1 MTPGKRLRGGKPRQP
16 IYAGLPGKIA
26 RAFDG
31 LVGTFAPATAHGMRL
46 SRMKTEALLAYEA
59 ARITPQNPDQPSG
72 SSDAET
78 LPDLPKLR
86 DKSRALVRDDPHAA
100 STMNVHEE
108 GIVGEGIRPQAACT
122 PRETG
127 LSEDAC
133 REWNQAA
140 QAAFDRW
147 ADDEA
152 DATGVE
158 SFYGLQGLALRCY
171 LTDGDGIGHAIVP
184 GDGTIRCEIID
195 ADRVVSPGDRDTDAI
210 RGGVEL
216 GAGGERLAFHIL
228 RHHPAD
234 IFLGAPYSVRPDRV
248 PTFDN
253 GFAIVQHVFK
263 RTRAGQTRGVPLLT
277 PAIIYQNNLHHYLDS
292 ELIAARA
299 ASNFAMFIRRNV
311 GKSDPD
317 LLPVQDEESPNGQSY
332 IEELS
337 PGIVEYLNE
346 GEEPVAF
353 TPNRPGTAFASFVE
367 RILRATAASSGLSYE
382 VVCRD
387 FGRMNLSSARAML
400 REIAKGFR
408 LQARRLVRSF
418 CRPWWHNVV
427 RMEIASGRLRPPAG
441 WRENPL
447 AFLRADWVSPTFGM
461 VDPEGDTKGSN
472 LQVDANLSDQFTE
485 AQARGRDAEDVLR
498 KRARFYRMALDVE
511 KEHGLDPGTLTK
523 ERPERIETMQPVV
536 PGKAPGAPGAPA
548 APDDPVDEEPQDGAD
563 GEGDAGDQ
571 TTEPEDGNQ

>member
-1 MTPGKRLRGGKPRQP
+1 MTGKRLRGGKPRQP
-16 IYAGLPGKIA
+16 IYGGITGKIA
-26 RAFDG
+26 QAVDS
-31 LVGTFAPATAHGMRL
+31 LVGTFAPGFAHGMRL
-46 SRMKTEALLAYEA
+46 SRMKTQALLAYEA

-100 STMNVHEE
+100 STLNIHEE

-122 PRETG
+122 PIETG
-127 LSEDAC
+127 LNEEQC
-133 REWNQAA
+133 REWNDGCQAA
-140 QAAFDRW
+140 WDRW
-147 ADDEA
+147 AEDEA

-158 SFYGLQGLALRCY
+158 SFYGLQALQLRCY
-171 LTDGDGIGHAIVP
+171 LTDGDSFGHAIIP
-184 GDGTIRCEIID
+184 GNGRILCEIID
-195 ADRVVSPGDRDTDAI
+195 ADRLESPGYRDTDRI
-210 RGGVEL
+210 RGGIEL
-216 GAGGERLAFHIL
+216 GPGGERLAFHIL
-228 RHHPAD
+228 PHHPAD
-234 IFLGAPYSVRPDRV
+234 QFLGAPFVTRPDRV
-248 PTFDN
+248 PAFDN
-253 GFAIVQHVFK
+253 GFAIVQHTFK

-299 ASNFAMFIRRNV
+299 ASNFAMFIKRNV

-317 LLPVQDEESPNGQSY
+317 LLPVQDEESPNSTTF

-337 PGIVEYLNE
+337 PGIIEYLNE
-346 GEEPVAF
+346 GEEPVPF

-367 RILRATAASSGLSYE
+367 RILRATSAASGLSYE

-418 CRPWWHNVV
+418 CRPWWQNVI
-427 RMEIASGRLRPPAG
+427 RMEVASGRLRPPAC
-441 WRENPL
+441 WRDNPM
-447 AFLRADWVSPTFGM
+447 ACLRADWVSPTFGM
-461 VDPEGDTKGSN
+461 VDPEGDTKGAN

-498 KRARFYRMALDVE
+498 KRARFHRLALDVE

-523 ERPERIETMQPVV
+523 ERPERIETMQPNM
-536 PGKAPGAPGAPA
+536 PGKAPGQAAPPAPGGE
-548 APDDPVDEEPQDGAD
+548 DDEEPAD
-563 GEGDAGDQ
+563 G
-571 TTEPEDGNQ
+571 PEDEPTTDEQP